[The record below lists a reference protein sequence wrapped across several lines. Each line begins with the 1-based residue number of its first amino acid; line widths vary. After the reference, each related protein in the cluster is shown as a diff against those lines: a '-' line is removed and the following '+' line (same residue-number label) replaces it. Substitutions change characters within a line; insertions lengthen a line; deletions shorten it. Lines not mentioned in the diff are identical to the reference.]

1 MYFSGHLLDEYRE
14 ELASMDFV
22 PIREIMRDVEEKGE
36 DSACLARKNLS
47 IVGILTKKSVKTT
60 KNGGDMAFVTLED
73 RPGEIEAILFPK
85 VFDAIGAELIADT
98 PFLATGSLSYKE
110 DELPKILVNRI
121 SPIRKRPPRAVPTA
135 ARLCLKVDRLESPIG
150 QKALAILER
159 FPGEVPVAIY
169 AAAQKKYFQPKHI
182 SVDASEALLAELSR
196 LLSKSNVVLQ

>member
-1 MYFSGHLLDEYRE
+1 MRE
-14 ELASMDFV
+14 
-22 PIREIMRDVEEKGE
+22 VEEKGE
-36 DSACLARKNLS
+36 DSAYLARKNLS

-73 RPGEIEAILFPK
+73 RQGEIEAVLFPK

-98 PFLATGSLSYKE
+98 PFLATGSLSCKE

-121 SPIRKRPPRAVPTA
+121 SPIRKRPPRAVPTTA

-182 SVDASEALLAELSR
+182 TVDASEALLAELSR